1 MNRQQYLLCKLAEEA
16 SEVAQI
22 ALKTQ
27 QFGFNERHPQ
37 LREDN
42 AARIRAELT
51 DLLAIVD
58 MLNTEFDFSFEPYQ
72 EAILEKIYKVNKYYQ
87 YSVQLGEVKE

>member
-1 MNRQQYLLCKLAEEA
+1 MNRQQYLLTKLAEEA

-22 ALKTQ
+22 ALKAQ
-27 QFGFNERHPQ
+27 QFGLDYLHPK
-37 LREDN
+37 LLESN

-58 MLNTEFDFSFEPYQ
+58 MLNEECLLSFLVHND
-72 EAILEKIYKVNKYYQ
+72 AIATKKEKVNKYYQ
-87 YSVQLGEVKE
+87 YSIQLGEVHQ